1 MNMARFVKC
10 IYIDYISQT
19 SFIVCSNRCALLL
32 FSPLSVVGKVPVSAI
47 FPCISLRH
55 LNIFI
60 SACFNLFAQLTQ
72 LIFTSNSAK
81 ETLEKGVKYFQ
92 S

>member
-1 MNMARFVKC
+1 MNMATFVKC
-10 IYIDYISQT
+10 IYIDYISQI
-19 SFIVCSNRCALLL
+19 SFIVCWNRGALLL
-32 FSPLSVVGKVPVSAI
+32 FSSLSVVGKVPIAAI
-47 FPCISLRH
+47 FPYISLRH